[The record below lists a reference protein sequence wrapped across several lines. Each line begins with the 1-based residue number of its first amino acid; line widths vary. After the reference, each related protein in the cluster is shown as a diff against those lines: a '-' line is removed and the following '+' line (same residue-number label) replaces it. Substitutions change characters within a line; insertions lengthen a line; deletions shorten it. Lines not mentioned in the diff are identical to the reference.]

1 MRSGNILGK
10 IPATIRTVI
19 VTAAVVAVSPAAS
32 AQQEPA
38 HIAITPENPVTLT
51 TTTPLGEARITL
63 PAGVPLENYRIEGDW
78 VVVSSGPFNARVP
91 LAELVPPTP
100 VPTPTPPE
108 ETVVE
113 PEPTPE
119 PTPTPV
125 LEANLQALLNGETT
139 ALIIASSCAFLV
151 LYALL
156 MTVLWLNLRRTA
168 GRRNRTASS

>member
-1 MRSGNILGK
+1 MRSGNIIGNF
-10 IPATIRTVI
+10 PATIRTII
-19 VTAAVVAVSPAAS
+19 VTAAVAAVSPAAS
-32 AQQEPA
+32 AQQEPTN
-38 HIAITPENPVTLT
+38 IVITPENPVALT

-100 VPTPTPPE
+100 APTPTPPE
-108 ETVVE
+108 QIVVD

-125 LEANLQALLNGETT
+125 LEANLQALRNGETT

-151 LYALL
+151 LYALV
-156 MTVLWLNLRRTA
+156 MTLLWLNLRRE
-168 GRRNRTASS
+168 ASRSAKKSPN